1 MENKDFE
8 ALIRQYDRDD
18 AFFYCDPPYFETEGH
33 YEVVFRKEDHT
44 RLCNTLKAAKG
55 KWMVS
60 YNDCPFI
67 RELYEGCYIH
77 AVSRIN
83 NLAQRYEEG
92 ASYPE
97 VIITSY
103 NPETEG
109 RGERQEQMEMFE

>member
-1 MENKDFE
+1 M
-8 ALIRQYDRDD
+8 L
-18 AFFYCDPPYFETEGH
+18 
-33 YEVVFRKEDHT
+33 FR
-44 RLCNTLKAAKG
+44 
-55 KWMVS
+55 S
-60 YNDCPFI
+60 
-67 RELYEGCYIH
+67 GCYIH

-109 RGERQEQMEMFE
+109 RGERREQMEMFE